1 MRCDFE
7 TTSDRPRFIPEDP
20 PVPKDIPSVTF
31 DIAEAPRAGVVPR
44 FLSWLF
50 ATTPRQSRGAMHGT
64 HEELFRMRGE
74 LTMLRA
80 TLDAVRA
87 EVGRRDITTLEEL
100 LRTGNRREIEALI
113 RDRTQTVSLPDGS
126 VLCRALGRFKMFTDA
141 ADAGIAPHLLLD
153 GYWQYWVTE
162 FVCRNVAR
170 GETAYDIGAIYGYW
184 SLVLADLVG
193 AGGRVVALEAN
204 PWLHW
209 LLRRNIHVNGLGGV
223 IKAER
228 LAAAEAA
235 HDAISVPALLVGPAN
250 GPFAGAFTTEA
261 GRPHCTT
268 PAKTLAEIEPGS
280 IDFLRIGVT
289 TQVDRV
295 IAGMGGLIERSPRLR
310 IMLDF
315 DAARCADAPGLL
327 ATLTQHFPLRFVDG
341 DSRAKPCTA
350 EELLGR
356 RRVTTLYLS
365 RIEPR

>member
-1 MRCDFE
+1 M
-7 TTSDRPRFIPEDP
+7 
-20 PVPKDIPSVTF
+20 PKDSPSVP
-31 DIAEAPRAGVVPR
+31 IELAEPPRAGVVPR

-50 ATTPRQSRGAMHGT
+50 ATAPRERRGALHGT

-74 LTMLRA
+74 LAVLRA
-80 TLDAVRA
+80 TLESVRA

-100 LRTGNRREIEALI
+100 LRTGNRREIEAMI
-113 RDRTQTVSLPDGS
+113 RDRTHTVSLPDGS

-170 GETAYDIGAIYGYW
+170 GETAYDLGAIYGYW

-193 AGGRVVALEAN
+193 AEGRVVALEAN

-209 LLRRNIHVNGLGGV
+209 LLRRNIHVNGLGGT
-223 IKAER
+223 IRAER

-235 HDAISVPALLVGPAN
+235 HDAISVPALLVGPAD

-261 GRPHCTT
+261 GRPHCTV
-268 PAKTLAEIEPGS
+268 PAKTLEQIEPGS
-280 IDFLRIGVT
+280 VDFLRIGVT

-295 IAGMGGLIERSPRLR
+295 VAGMGGLIDRSPGLR

-315 DAARCADAPGLL
+315 DATRCADAPGLL
-327 ATLTQHFPLRFVDG
+327 ATLSERFPLCFVDG
-341 DSRAKPCTA
+341 DSRAKPCTVD
-350 EELLGR
+350 ELLGR

-365 RIEPR
+365 RVEPR